1 MMLDNEDMTVLDYSF
16 SKKELFL
23 MAKFLRQKQE
33 EIPPGLE
40 SFCRVLE
47 DSIYNNMS
55 LEEVKKFYS

>member
-1 MMLDNEDMTVLDYSF
+1 MMLDNEDDSVLDYSF

-33 EIPPGLE
+33 EIPSGLE
-40 SFCRVLE
+40 SFCRSLE

-55 LEEVKKFYS
+55 LDEVKKFYS